1 MVFPP
6 LFKDWSPV
14 PVFRRWYGSG
24 VLRLECRQI
33 NLGLV
38 DLMDWDLLGLIGR
51 WIAILVDFLFFGY
64 ISPLSHR
71 KNL

>member
-1 MVFPP
+1 MFPP
-6 LFKDWSPV
+6 LFEDWSPV

-24 VLRLECRQI
+24 VLRPECRRI

-51 WIAILVDFLFFGY
+51 WIAIPADFLFFGY
-64 ISPLSHR
+64 ISLSHR
-71 KNL
+71 KDL